1 MKLYKNLIYVLLLS
15 AGLTATSCVGDL
27 DVTPI
32 DPSTNTSDKALNSA
46 ADFKAFLAQCYTGFA
61 TSGSYGPDGDS
72 NISGMDGGQ
81 SQYFRGLFHLNEYTT
96 DECVVGWNDQTI
108 QDLHGLAWTTS
119 DTFIFALYS
128 RIFYQVSMCNEF
140 IRQANASS
148 LDFPEKAAYIAE
160 ARALRALAYYHA
172 IDMFGNVPFADET
185 SSVSSVAPQRITRSE
200 LFTWLETELK
210 DLIGA
215 NSALAE
221 ARQNEYGRIDK
232 GGASMILAKLYLN
245 AEVYIGTAKYNE
257 CAQICKEIQGKGY
270 SLHPKYEELFMADNN
285 ETSTD
290 EIIFAVEQDGINT
303 QSYGVTN
310 FIIFASVGG
319 KMDTAAMGISSG
331 WGGIRVTPEFYDSFV
346 TGDQRAM
353 FFTTE
358 QQKEIDDIAN
368 FQHGY
373 AFTKFKNVR
382 GINTQSYG
390 VTNFIIFA
398 SVGGKMDT
406 AAMGISS
413 GWGGI
418 RVTPEFYDSF
428 VTGDQRAMFFTT
440 EQQKEIDDI
449 ANFQHGYA
457 FTKFKN
463 VRSDG
468 KATSNVGFV
477 DTDFPVFR
485 YADVLLMLSECAVRG
500 ASTVTVSEGAAALSL
515 VRERAG
521 LSAVSA
527 YTLDDILRERGCE
540 LYLECWR
547 RSDLV
552 RFGKFTSDSYVW
564 SWKGG
569 IKAGKGVD
577 SRYNLFPIPERDLNA
592 NPNLIQ
598 NEGY

>member
-1 MKLYKNLIYVLLLS
+1 
-15 AGLTATSCVGDL
+15 
-27 DVTPI
+27 
-32 DPSTNTSDKALNSA
+32 
-46 ADFKAFLAQCYTGFA
+46 
-61 TSGSYGPDGDS
+61 
-72 NISGMDGGQ
+72 
-81 SQYFRGLFHLNEYTT
+81 
-96 DECVVGWNDQTI
+96 
-108 QDLHGLAWTTS
+108 
-119 DTFIFALYS
+119 
-128 RIFYQVSMCNEF
+128 
-140 IRQANASS
+140 
-148 LDFPEKAAYIAE
+148 
-160 ARALRALAYYHA
+160 
-172 IDMFGNVPFADET
+172 
-185 SSVSSVAPQRITRSE
+185 
-200 LFTWLETELK
+200 
-210 DLIGA
+210 
-215 NSALAE
+215 
-221 ARQNEYGRIDK
+221 
-232 GGASMILAKLYLN
+232 MILAKMYLN

-319 KMDTAAMGISSG
+319 KMDA
-331 WGGIRVTPEFYDSFV
+331 
-346 TGDQRAM
+346 
-353 FFTTE
+353 
-358 QQKEIDDIAN
+358 
-368 FQHGY
+368 
-373 AFTKFKNVR
+373 
-382 GINTQSYG
+382 
-390 VTNFIIFA
+390 
-398 SVGGKMDT
+398 

>member
-319 KMDTAAMGISSG
+319 KMDAAAMG
-331 WGGIRVTPEFYDSFV
+331 V
-346 TGDQRAM
+346 
-353 FFTTE
+353 
-358 QQKEIDDIAN
+358 
-368 FQHGY
+368 
-373 AFTKFKNVR
+373 
-382 GINTQSYG
+382 
-390 VTNFIIFA
+390 
-398 SVGGKMDT
+398 
-406 AAMGISS
+406 SS